1 MSEIAAFIDTV
12 IDDFVVTRKKPKAS
26 FTQFLRSEDIDRRT
40 INDFVENK
48 LGFINEQIEELSL
61 ALDGE
66 DPVVK
71 EGYSNFRRPEL
82 RDFKDLLN
90 QIVDDLYSYK
100 NTKKIIR
107 KKRRVTPE
115 KLVRLVTLYDK
126 ELVFDDATYKPLPA
140 TDIIGTKHVF
150 LYNVE
155 KRELCYYTGRSL
167 TVRRTMVDGFDPDKS
182 WVRTLRKPE
191 QFLSEVISCSKFNV
205 DNIEKHLTTKPKTPT
220 GRMTSKHILIKVI
233 T

>member
-12 IDDFVVTRKKPKAS
+12 IDNFVVTRKKPKAS
-26 FTQFLRSEDIDRRT
+26 FTQFLKSQDIDRRT
-40 INDFVENK
+40 INDFVDNK
-48 LGFINEQIEELSL
+48 LNFITDQIEELSI
-61 ALDGE
+61 ALDGDDE
-66 DPVVK
+66 VVK
-71 EGYSNFRRPEL
+71 EGYGNFRRPEL
-82 RDFKDLLN
+82 RDFKELLN
-90 QIVDDLYSYK
+90 QIVDDLYAYK
-100 NTKKIIR
+100 SAKKITR

-115 KLVRLVTLYDK
+115 KLVKLVTLYDK
-126 ELVFDDATYKPLPA
+126 ELVFGNDIYKPHCP
-140 TDIIGTKHVF
+140 TEIIGSKHVF

-167 TVRRTMVDGFDPDKS
+167 SVRRTMVDGFDPDKS

-191 QFLSEVISCSKFNV
+191 EFLSEVLSSSKFNV
-205 DNIEKHLTTKPKTPT
+205 ENIGSHLTTKPKTPT

>member
-1 MSEIAAFIDTV
+1 MSQIAAFIDSI
-12 IDDFVVTRKKPKAS
+12 IDDFVVTRKKPKAN
-26 FTQFLRSEDIDRRT
+26 FMQFLRSEDVDRKT

-48 LGFINEQIEELSL
+48 LQFVNEQIEELTI

-82 RDFKDLLN
+82 RDFRELLN

-100 NTKKIIR
+100 DTKKIIR

-115 KLVRLVTLYDK
+115 KLVRFVTLYDK
-126 ELVFDDATYKPLPA
+126 ELNVEGTIYKPLPA
-140 TDIIGTKHVF
+140 TEIIGAKHVF

-167 TVRRTMVDGFDPDKS
+167 SVRRTMVDGFDPDKS

-191 QFLSEVISCSKFNV
+191 EFLSEVLSCTKFNV
-205 DNIEKHLTTKPKTPT
+205 ENIGTHLTTKPKVAS
-220 GRMTSKHILIKVI
+220 GRMGSNHILIKVI
-233 T
+233 S

>member
-12 IDDFVVTRKKPKAS
+12 IDNFVVTRKKPKAS
-26 FTQFLRSEDIDRRT
+26 FTQFLKSQDIDRRT
-40 INDFVENK
+40 INDFVDNK
-48 LGFINEQIEELSL
+48 LSFVTDQIEELSI
-61 ALDGE
+61 ALDGDDE
-66 DPVVK
+66 VVK
-71 EGYSNFRRPEL
+71 EGYGNFRRPEL
-82 RDFKDLLN
+82 RDFKELLN
-90 QIVDDLYSYK
+90 QIVDDLYAYK
-100 NTKKIIR
+100 SAKKITR

-115 KLVRLVTLYDK
+115 KLVKLVTLYDK
-126 ELVFDDATYKPLPA
+126 EIAFGNDIYKPLPA
-140 TDIIGTKHVF
+140 TDIIGSKHVF

-167 TVRRTMVDGFDPDKS
+167 SVRRTMVDGFDPDKS

-191 QFLSEVISCSKFNV
+191 EFLSEVLSSSKFNV
-205 DNIEKHLTTKPKTPT
+205 ENIGSHLTTKPKTPT

>member
-12 IDDFVVTRKKPKAS
+12 IDNFVVTRKKPKAS
-26 FTQFLRSEDIDRRT
+26 FTQFLKSQDIDRRT
-40 INDFVENK
+40 INDFVDNK
-48 LGFINEQIEELSL
+48 LSFVTDQIEELSI
-61 ALDGE
+61 ALDGDDE
-66 DPVVK
+66 VVK
-71 EGYSNFRRPEL
+71 EGYGNFRRPEL
-82 RDFKDLLN
+82 RDFKELLN
-90 QIVDDLYSYK
+90 QIVDDLYAYK
-100 NTKKIIR
+100 SAKKITR

-115 KLVRLVTLYDK
+115 KLVKFVTLYDK
-126 ELVFDDATYKPLPA
+126 EIVFGNDIYKPLPA
-140 TDIIGTKHVF
+140 TDIIGSKHVF

-167 TVRRTMVDGFDPDKS
+167 TVRRTMVDGFDPDTS

-191 QFLSEVISCSKFNV
+191 EFLSEVLSSSKFNV
-205 DNIEKHLTTKPKTPT
+205 ENIGSHLTTKPKTPT

>member
-1 MSEIAAFIDTV
+1 MSEIAAFIDTI
-12 IDDFVVTRKKPKAS
+12 IDDFVVTRKKPKAN
-26 FTQFLRSEDIDRRT
+26 FIQFLRSEDIDRRT

-48 LGFINEQIEELSL
+48 LQFVNEQIEELSI

-82 RDFKDLLN
+82 RDFKELLN

-100 NTKKIIR
+100 NSKKIIR

-115 KLVRLVTLYDK
+115 KLVRFVTLYDK
-126 ELVFDDATYKPLPA
+126 EFDLGGTIYKTLPA
-140 TDIIGTKHVF
+140 TDIIGAKYVF
-150 LYNVE
+150 LYNVD

-167 TVRRTMVDGFDPDKS
+167 SVRRTMIDGFDPDKS

-191 QFLSEVISCSKFNV
+191 EFLTEVSSCSKFNAET
-205 DNIEKHLTTKPKTPT
+205 IGSHLTTKPKVAT
-220 GRMTSKHILIKVI
+220 GRMTSNHILIKVI
-233 T
+233 K

>member
-12 IDDFVVTRKKPKAS
+12 IDNFVITRKKPKAS
-26 FTQFLRSEDIDRRT
+26 FTQFLKSQDIDRRT
-40 INDFVENK
+40 INDFVDNK
-48 LGFINEQIEELSL
+48 LSFVTDQIEELSI
-61 ALDGE
+61 ALDGDDE
-66 DPVVK
+66 VIK
-71 EGYSNFRRPEL
+71 EGYGNFRRPEL
-82 RDFKDLLN
+82 RDFKELLN
-90 QIVDDLYSYK
+90 QIVDDLYAYK
-100 NTKKIIR
+100 SAKKITR

-126 ELVFDDATYKPLPA
+126 ELVFGNDTYKPHSP
-140 TDIIGTKHVF
+140 TEIIGSKHVF

-191 QFLSEVISCSKFNV
+191 EFLSEVISSTKFNV
-205 DNIEKHLTTKPKTPT
+205 ETIGNHLTTKPKTPT

>member
-12 IDDFVVTRKKPKAS
+12 IDNFVVTRKKPKAS
-26 FTQFLRSEDIDRRT
+26 FTQFLKSQDIDRRT
-40 INDFVENK
+40 INDFVDNK
-48 LGFINEQIEELSL
+48 LNFITDQIEELSI
-61 ALDGE
+61 ALDGDDE
-66 DPVVK
+66 VVK
-71 EGYSNFRRPEL
+71 EGYGNFRRPEL
-82 RDFKDLLN
+82 RDFKELLN
-90 QIVDDLYSYK
+90 QIVDDLYAYK
-100 NTKKIIR
+100 SSKKITR

-126 ELVFDDATYKPLPA
+126 ELVFDSTTYKPLPA
-140 TDIIGTKHVF
+140 TDIIGAKYVF

-167 TVRRTMVDGFDPDKS
+167 SVRRTMVDGFDPDKS

-191 QFLSEVISCSKFNV
+191 EFLSEVLSSSKFNV
-205 DNIEKHLTTKPKTPT
+205 ENIGSHLTTKPKTPT

>member
-12 IDDFVVTRKKPKAS
+12 IDSFVVTRKKPKAS
-26 FTQFLRSEDIDRRT
+26 FTQFLKSQDIDRRT
-40 INDFVENK
+40 INDFVDNK
-48 LGFINEQIEELSL
+48 LNFITDQIEELSI
-61 ALDGE
+61 ALDGDDE
-66 DPVVK
+66 VVK
-71 EGYSNFRRPEL
+71 EGYGNFRRPEL
-82 RDFKDLLN
+82 RDFKELLN
-90 QIVDDLYSYK
+90 QIVDDLYAYK
-100 NTKKIIR
+100 SAKKITR

-115 KLVRLVTLYDK
+115 KLVKLVTLYDK
-126 ELVFDDATYKPLPA
+126 ELVFGTDVYKPQSP
-140 TDIIGTKHVF
+140 TEIIGSKHVF

-167 TVRRTMVDGFDPDKS
+167 SVRRTMVDGFDPDKS

-191 QFLSEVISCSKFNV
+191 EFLSEVLSASKFNV
-205 DNIEKHLTTKPKTPT
+205 ENIGSHLTTKPKTPT

>member
-1 MSEIAAFIDTV
+1 MSQIAAFIDSI
-12 IDDFVVTRKKPKAS
+12 IDDFVVTRKKPKAN
-26 FTQFLRSEDIDRRT
+26 FMQFLRSEDVDRKT

-48 LGFINEQIEELSL
+48 LQFVNEQIEELTL

-82 RDFKDLLN
+82 RDFKELLN

-100 NTKKIIR
+100 DTKRIVR

-115 KLVRLVTLYDK
+115 KLVRFVTLYDK
-126 ELVFDDATYKPLPA
+126 ELNVEGTIYKPIPA
-140 TDIIGTKHVF
+140 TEIIGAKHIF

-167 TVRRTMVDGFDPDKS
+167 SVRRTMVDGFDPDKS

-191 QFLSEVISCSKFNV
+191 EFLSEVIACSKFNAE
-205 DNIEKHLTTKPKTPT
+205 NIGTHLTTKPKVAS
-220 GRMTSKHILIKVI
+220 GRMGSNHILIKVI
-233 T
+233 S

>member
-1 MSEIAAFIDTV
+1 MSEIAAFIDTI

-26 FTQFLRSEDIDRRT
+26 FIQFLRSEDIDRRT

-48 LGFINEQIEELSL
+48 LGFVNEQIEELSI

-82 RDFKDLLN
+82 RDFREILN

-100 NTKKIIR
+100 DTKKIIR
-107 KKRRVTPE
+107 KKRRITPD

-126 ELVFDDATYKPLPA
+126 ELVFDTATYKPLPA
-140 TDIIGTKHVF
+140 TDIIGSKHVF

-155 KRELCYYTGRSL
+155 KRELCYYTGRVL

-205 DNIEKHLTTKPKTPT
+205 DSIEKHLTTKPKTPT

>member
-12 IDDFVVTRKKPKAS
+12 IDNFVVTRKKPKAS
-26 FTQFLRSEDIDRRT
+26 FTQFLKSQDIDRRT
-40 INDFVENK
+40 INDFVDNK
-48 LGFINEQIEELSL
+48 LSFVTDQIEELSI
-61 ALDGE
+61 ALDGDDE
-66 DPVVK
+66 VIK
-71 EGYSNFRRPEL
+71 EGYGNFRRPEL
-82 RDFKDLLN
+82 RDFKELLN
-90 QIVDDLYSYK
+90 QIVDDLYAYK
-100 NTKKIIR
+100 SAKKITR

-126 ELVFDDATYKPLPA
+126 ELVFGSDTYKPHSP
-140 TDIIGTKHVF
+140 TEIIGSKHVF

-191 QFLSEVISCSKFNV
+191 EFLSEVISSTKFNV
-205 DNIEKHLTTKPKTPT
+205 ETIGNHLTTKPKTPT

>member
-12 IDDFVVTRKKPKAS
+12 IDNFVVTRKKPKAN
-26 FTQFLRSEDIDRRT
+26 FIQFLRSQDVDRRT

-48 LGFINEQIEELSL
+48 IHFVTEQIDELAL

-82 RDFKDLLN
+82 RDFKELLD
-90 QIVDDLYSYK
+90 QIVDDIYEYK
-100 NTKKIIR
+100 DAKKITR
-107 KKRRVTPE
+107 KKKKVTPE
-115 KLVRLVTLYDK
+115 KLVRFVTLYDK
-126 ELVFDDATYKPLPA
+126 ELILDGITYKPRPA
-140 TDIIGTKHVF
+140 TELIGAKHIF

-155 KRELCYYTGRSL
+155 KRELCYYTGRAL
-167 TVRRTMVDGFDPDKS
+167 TVRRTVLDGYDPDKS
-182 WVRTLRKPE
+182 WIRTLRKPE
-191 QFLSEVISCSKFNV
+191 QFLSEVISSTKFNV
-205 DNIEKHLTTKPKTPT
+205 ENIGSHLTTKPKPAS
-220 GRMTSKHILIKVI
+220 GRMSANHILIKVI

>member
-12 IDDFVVTRKKPKAS
+12 IDNFVVTRKKPKAS
-26 FTQFLRSEDIDRRT
+26 FTQFLKSQDIDRRT
-40 INDFVENK
+40 INDFVDNK
-48 LGFINEQIEELSL
+48 LSFVTDQIEELSI

-66 DPVVK
+66 DAVVK
-71 EGYSNFRRPEL
+71 EGYGNFRRPEL
-82 RDFKDLLN
+82 RDFKELLN
-90 QIVDDLYSYK
+90 EIVDDLYAYK
-100 NTKKIIR
+100 SAKKITR

-115 KLVRLVTLYDK
+115 KLVKLVTLYDK
-126 ELVFDDATYKPLPA
+126 EIAFGNDIYKPLPA
-140 TDIIGTKHVF
+140 TDIIGSKHVF

-167 TVRRTMVDGFDPDKS
+167 SVRRTMVDGFDPNKS

-191 QFLSEVISCSKFNV
+191 EFLSEVLSSSKFNV
-205 DNIEKHLTTKPKTPT
+205 ENIGSHLTTKPKTPT

>member
-1 MSEIAAFIDTV
+1 MSDIAAFIDTV
-12 IDDFVVTRKKPKAS
+12 IDNFVVTRKKPKAS
-26 FTQFLRSEDIDRRT
+26 FMQFLRSQDIDRRT

-48 LGFINEQIEELSL
+48 IHFVNEQIDELSI
-61 ALDGE
+61 ALDGDDE
-66 DPVVK
+66 VVK

-82 RDFKDLLN
+82 RDFKELLN
-90 QIVDDLYSYK
+90 QIVDDLYAYK
-100 NTKKIIR
+100 DTKKITR

-115 KLVRLVTLYDK
+115 KLVRFVTLYDK
-126 ELVFDDATYKPLPA
+126 ELVLDGTTYTSRPA
-140 TDIIGTKHVF
+140 TEIIGSKHVF

-167 TVRRTMVDGFDPDKS
+167 SVRRTVIDGYDPDKS

-191 QFLSEVISCSKFNV
+191 QFLSEVISSTKFNV
-205 DNIEKHLTTKPKTPT
+205 ETIGSHLTTKPKSAS
-220 GRMTSKHILIKVI
+220 GRISSNHILIKVI

>member
-12 IDDFVVTRKKPKAS
+12 IDNFVVTRKKPKAS
-26 FTQFLRSEDIDRRT
+26 FVQFLKSQDVDRRT

-48 LGFINEQIEELSL
+48 LNFITEQIEELSI

-66 DPVVK
+66 DAVVK
-71 EGYSNFRRPEL
+71 EGYGNFRRPEL
-82 RDFKDLLN
+82 REFKELLN
-90 QIVDDLYSYK
+90 EIVDDLYAYK
-100 NTKKIIR
+100 DSKKITR

-115 KLVRLVTLYDK
+115 KLVKLVTLYDK
-126 ELVFDDATYKPLPA
+126 EVVFGNDIYKPRSA
-140 TDIIGTKHVF
+140 TEIVGSKHIF

-167 TVRRTMVDGFDPDKS
+167 SVRRTMVDGFDPDKS

-191 QFLSEVISCSKFNV
+191 EFLSEVISSTKFNV
-205 DNIEKHLTTKPKTPT
+205 EGIGNHLTTKPKTPT
-220 GRMTSKHILIKVI
+220 GRMTPKHILIKVI

>member
-1 MSEIAAFIDTV
+1 MSQIAAFIDSI
-12 IDDFVVTRKKPKAS
+12 IDDFVVTRKKPKAN
-26 FTQFLRSEDIDRRT
+26 FMQFLRSEDIDRRT

-48 LGFINEQIEELSL
+48 LQFVNEQIEELTI

-66 DPVVK
+66 DEVVK
-71 EGYSNFRRPEL
+71 EGYGNFRRPEL

-100 NTKKIIR
+100 NSKKIIR

-115 KLVRLVTLYDK
+115 KMVRFVTLYDK
-126 ELVFDDATYKPLPA
+126 ELNLEGTIYKPLPA
-140 TDIIGTKHVF
+140 TDIIGAKYVF

-167 TVRRTMVDGFDPDKS
+167 SVRRTMVDGFDPDKS
-182 WVRTLRKPE
+182 WIRTLRKPE
-191 QFLSEVISCSKFNV
+191 EFLSEVSACSKFNAE
-205 DNIEKHLTTKPKTPT
+205 NIGSHLTTKPKVAS
-220 GRMTSKHILIKVI
+220 GRMSPNHILIKVI
-233 T
+233 S

>member
-12 IDDFVVTRKKPKAS
+12 IDNFVVTRKKPKAS
-26 FTQFLRSEDIDRRT
+26 FTQFLKSQDIDRRT
-40 INDFVENK
+40 INDFVDNK
-48 LGFINEQIEELSL
+48 LSFVTDQIEELSI

-66 DPVVK
+66 DAVVK
-71 EGYSNFRRPEL
+71 EGYGNFRRPEL
-82 RDFKDLLN
+82 RDFKELLN
-90 QIVDDLYSYK
+90 EIVDDLYAYK
-100 NTKKIIR
+100 DSKKITR

-115 KLVRLVTLYDK
+115 KLVKLVTLYDK
-126 ELVFDDATYKPLPA
+126 EIAFGNDIYKPLPA
-140 TDIIGTKHVF
+140 TDIIGSKHVF

-167 TVRRTMVDGFDPDKS
+167 SVRRTMVDGFDPNKS

-191 QFLSEVISCSKFNV
+191 EFLSEVLSSSKFNV
-205 DNIEKHLTTKPKTPT
+205 ENIGSHLTTKPKTPT

>member
-12 IDDFVVTRKKPKAS
+12 IDNFVVTRKKPKAS
-26 FTQFLRSEDIDRRT
+26 FTQFLKSQDIDRRT
-40 INDFVENK
+40 INDFVDNK
-48 LGFINEQIEELSL
+48 LSFVTDQIEELSI
-61 ALDGE
+61 ALDGDDE
-66 DPVVK
+66 VVK
-71 EGYSNFRRPEL
+71 EGYGNFRRPEL
-82 RDFKDLLN
+82 RDFKELLN
-90 QIVDDLYSYK
+90 QIVDDLYAYK
-100 NTKKIIR
+100 SAKKITR

-115 KLVRLVTLYDK
+115 KLVKLVTLYDK
-126 ELVFDDATYKPLPA
+126 ELVFDDTTYKPIPA
-140 TDIIGTKHVF
+140 TDIIGSKHVF

-167 TVRRTMVDGFDPDKS
+167 SVRRTMVDGFDPDKS

-191 QFLSEVISCSKFNV
+191 EFLSEVISSTKFNV
-205 DNIEKHLTTKPKTPT
+205 ETIGNHLTTKPKTPT